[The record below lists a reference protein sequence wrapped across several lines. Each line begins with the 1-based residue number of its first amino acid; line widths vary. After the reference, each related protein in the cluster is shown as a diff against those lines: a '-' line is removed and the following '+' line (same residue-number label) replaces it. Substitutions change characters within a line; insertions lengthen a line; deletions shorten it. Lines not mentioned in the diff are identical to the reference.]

1 MKKVTVAKKNI
12 NELFFKCSCSCSC
25 GQQLLVNVF
34 DKDSIEIN
42 IRIDG
47 RRRWMGVVLN
57 KKELKR
63 LRDFLNLEQSS

>member
-34 DKDSIEIN
+34 DKDSLEIN
-42 IRIDG
+42 ARIDG
-47 RRRWMGVVLN
+47 RRRWTGVVLN
-57 KKELKR
+57 KKEIKK
-63 LRDFLNLEQSS
+63 LRDFLN